1 VAEQG
6 RTWRRSEWAELER
19 RDASGA
25 RWWRWSCST
34 RCATSGGGGGRDAAD
49 LDMANLTVSVMRKG
63 VSAGCIWQR
72 FRPIQQE
79 KPAELCRKRIG
90 WKCLVDVHCLFVD
103 VHMSM

>member
-1 VAEQG
+1 MLEGGCGVAEQG

-63 VSAGCIWQR
+63 VSAAYGSDSGQSN
-72 FRPIQQE
+72 
-79 KPAELCRKRIG
+79 KRSRRNSAG
-90 WKCLVDVHCLFVD
+90 RGLVGNA
-103 VHMSM
+103 